1 MKLDQKEVE
10 IKIKDLEG
18 WVLDNET
25 QAITKTYKFH
35 QCCLESHSELF

>member
-18 WVLDNET
+18 WVLDKET
-25 QAITKTYKFH
+25 QAITKTYKF
-35 QCCLESHSELF
+35 QNFKKLFFG

>member
-18 WVLDNET
+18 WVLDKET
-25 QAITKTYKFH
+25 HIYLKK
-35 QCCLESHSELF
+35 LKD